1 MESSLDELK
10 HRIVAAIERVILQML
25 ENTWRGIE
33 YHLDILHVEVVSI
46 LQY

>member
-1 MESSLDELK
+1 
-10 HRIVAAIERVILQML
+10 ML

-46 LQY
+46 LQYWFYR